1 MKKTL
6 LIILSLWL
14 SAMAFAGP
22 VDLNQAKQNVLSFI
36 TAKNPAMARGNA
48 IKTKLSLKV
57 ASQADGYYVFN
68 LGDQEGFVIASSD
81 DRTPAVLGYVEKGAF
96 DSKNMPEN
104 MRSWLQSYTDQMN
117 ATRADI
123 PNNATELGRSIAPMI
138 ETTWGQDAPYNNKCP
153 QLTGDHCVTGCVA
166 TAMAQVIG
174 YHRYP
179 SQTIQEIPA
188 YNTKAVTY
196 RLTLYP

>member
-104 MRSWLQSYTDQMN
+104 MRQNGILAM
-117 ATRADI
+117 DI
-123 PNNATELGRSIAPMI
+123 
-138 ETTWGQDAPYNNKCP
+138 
-153 QLTGDHCVTGCVA
+153 TGLEILNMTVQ
-166 TAMAQVIG
+166 QV
-174 YHRYP
+174 
-179 SQTIQEIPA
+179 
-188 YNTKAVTY
+188 
-196 RLTLYP
+196 RLSEEALPKIRKL